1 MLRWTLIILGSLL
14 GIILLISLVGWWTPR
29 QHVASAELRLDR
41 PPDTVWSVVRDVET
55 YPDWW
60 SYLSGAVER
69 EGPDGGERYVMR
81 DRHGQEVPY
90 DVVESDPPSRLVMR
104 IADEDLPFGGS
115 WTYEVEPA
123 EGGGTLVR
131 ITENGNIENPLFRFM
146 ARFVFGYHATM
157 ESYLEALARRFGED
171 PRVAPLET

>member
-14 GIILLISLVGWWTPR
+14 GIVLLISLVGWLTPR
-29 QHVASAELRLDR
+29 EHVAGAELRLDQ
-41 PPDTVWSVVRDVET
+41 PPDTVWSVVRDVEA

-60 SYLSGAVER
+60 SYVSAAEMR
-69 EGPDGGERYVMR
+69 QATDGGARYVMR

-90 DVVESDPPSRLVMR
+90 EVVEFRPPRRLVMR

-123 EGGGTLVR
+123 EGGSLLR
-131 ITENGNIENPLFRFM
+131 ITENGNVENPLFRFM
-146 ARFVFGYHATM
+146 ARFVFGYHAAM
-157 ESYLEALARRFGED
+157 ESYLEALARRFGEE
-171 PRVAPLET
+171 PRVSRVES